1 MTTATGSW
9 DVVRERKR
17 RRVGAGTVAFACT
30 VSMVVTARAGEL
42 STLTTT
48 ALARAVGV
56 SHMPTDGT
64 ATPVTA
70 RARVA
75 ADVSSRR
82 TVIWIAPTVCDD
94 DG

>member
-1 MTTATGSW
+1 M
-9 DVVRERKR
+9 D
-17 RRVGAGTVAFACT
+17 AFAR
-30 VSMVVTARAGEL
+30 VARPVVAVLAGEV
-42 STLTTT
+42 SVLTTT

-56 SHMPTDGT
+56 SHMPTDGS

-82 TVIWIAPTVCDD
+82 MVIWIAPTVCDD